1 MRKSNVRVTPRVTL
15 FLILTIA
22 IGKLQLNFNLIDL
35 QFSFLS
41 YLECDSEGNTQV
53 KVCDEGKSLNL
64 VLGVCQDDQSVDC
77 LTRTKKWKIVPSKT
91 KKIRLFGR
99 LSSISSTPSPTTEV
113 TTTTSSPSTTLAPL
127 AVVEDSVVHHDPL
140 LEAQCEADGGVY
152 VVPDPLHCDRYLLCP
167 GKTVELCE
175 AGAGL
180 DTNTAYCAPL
190 AGVQC
195 GDRTLN
201 MRNIQVGPEL
211 R

>member
-1 MRKSNVRVTPRVTL
+1 MANCQSS
-15 FLILTIA
+15 
-22 IGKLQLNFNLIDL
+22 
-35 QFSFLS
+35 SFS
-41 YLECDSEGNTQV
+41 YLECDSEGNSKV
-53 KVCDEGKSLNL
+53 KLCDEGKSLNL
-64 VLGVCQDDQSVDC
+64 VLGVCQDDQTVDC

-99 LSSISSTPSPTTEV
+99 LSSISSTPS
-113 TTTTSSPSTTLAPL
+113 TTTSSPSTTLAPL
-127 AVVEDSVVHHDPL
+127 AAVEDSVVHHDPL
-140 LEAQCEADGGVY
+140 LEAECEADGGVY

-167 GKTVELCE
+167 SKEVELCE

-180 DTNTAYCAPL
+180 DTNTGYCAPL

-195 GDRTLN
+195 GERALN